1 MNQLVLS
8 VPKISCGRC
17 VEAIREEVGLVAGVR
32 AVEVD
37 LATRTVRVDGDA
49 DRAAVRAAIGEAGHQ
64 VA

>member
-8 VPKISCGRC
+8 VPKISCGNC
-17 VEAIREEVGLVAGVR
+17 VAAVREEVGLVAGVN

-49 DRAAVRAAIGEAGHQ
+49 DPAAVRAAIAEAGHQ